1 MLLQLNIRNFALIRD
16 ISVSFEKGF
25 NVLLGETGAGK
36 SILIDAID
44 YVLGGKFEKSLI
56 RIGEN
61 KTYVEAIFSI
71 ENENTREILDKKGIE
86 YEEDILI
93 ISRETFQSGK
103 NVAKVNGKS
112 MILSDLKEI
121 TTCLLD
127 IHGQHKNQSLL
138 DSSNYIDY
146 LDSYGREKIEKLLS
160 QYTIY
165 YNRLKEI
172 DSKIDELIGETGEK
186 EKLVD
191 FLKYQID
198 EINKGNLKIG
208 EEEEL
213 EEKFTNL
220 SNYEK
225 LNKALGSSYAL
236 LNSGDGD
243 SLAICDAINL
253 VLKNIK
259 EVENFSE
266 RLGKIYSFFEET
278 YYNIQEAAE
287 DLRDIVDNLYYDQ
300 EELEIIN
307 KRMYEIDNYK
317 RKYGNSIK
325 EILDY
330 REEMNSKY
338 EEMINYK
345 EIVEG
350 LNKEKK
356 KIISN
361 MEEKSEQI
369 HIIRSDLA
377 KDLEEKVKEELSYVG
392 LDKADFKIN
401 VQYSR
406 EFNEKGRD
414 IVQFLISTNPGQP
427 LKELAKVVSGGE
439 LSRIM
444 LSLKTVFIDKD
455 DIPSIIF
462 DEIDTGISG
471 RIAERV
477 GEKMYMVSTKHQVF
491 CITHLPQI
499 AIMSDNHYLVQKNVE
514 ENETYTNIIKI
525 SEDDKVKEIAKM
537 ISGSNLTDLA
547 LKNSKE
553 LINNGYNKKHSLCK
567 K

>member
-61 KTYVEAIFSI
+61 KTYVEAIFSVD
-71 ENENTREILDKKGIE
+71 NEITKEILNKKGIE
-86 YEEDILI
+86 YEEGILI

-121 TTCLLD
+121 TITLLD

-138 DSSNYIDY
+138 DSSNYIEY
-146 LDSYGREKIEKLLS
+146 LDSYGRKKMQNILEE
-160 QYTIY
+160 YTTY

-172 DSKIDELIGETGEK
+172 DYKINELIGDTGEK

-198 EINKGNLKIG
+198 EIDRGNLKIG

-213 EEKFTNL
+213 EDKFTSL

-225 LNKALGSSYAL
+225 LNKSLGSAYTL
-236 LNSGDGD
+236 LNSGDG
-243 SLAICDAINL
+243 SNLAVCDAINL

-259 EVENFSE
+259 EVEEFSDK
-266 RLGKIYSFFEET
+266 LGKIYNFFEET

-287 DLRDIVDNLYYDQ
+287 DLRDIVENLYYDQ

-307 KRMYEIDNYK
+307 KRMYEIDSYK

-325 EILDY
+325 EILEY
-330 REEMNSKY
+330 KEKINCKY
-338 EEMINYK
+338 EEMANYK
-345 EIVEG
+345 KIVDK
-350 LNKEKK
+350 LNIEKK
-356 KIISN
+356 NIIIT

-369 HIIRSDLA
+369 HSIRSALG
-377 KDLEEKVKEELSYVG
+377 KELEEKVKRELSYVG
-392 LDKADFKIN
+392 LGKANFKIN
-401 VQYSR
+401 VQYAK
-406 EFNEKGRD
+406 EFNEKGKD

-427 LKELAKVVSGGE
+427 LKELSKVVSGGE

-455 DIPSIIF
+455 DIPAIIF

-514 ENETYTNIIKI
+514 ENETYTKIVKI
-525 SEDDKVKEIAKM
+525 SEEDKVREIAKM
-537 ISGSNLTDLA
+537 ISGSNLTEIA
-547 LKNSKE
+547 FKNSRE
-553 LINNGYNKKHSLCK
+553 LIKNGYNKKHSLCK
-567 K
+567 E